1 METNENETQEIKISV
16 EKFLLSEDH
25 MLIFAV
31 VTAADRSFSCDIVAE
46 AMQKK
51 IKCSNL
57 VFGICM
63 LRSLCEDVEQMTNMF
78 ESGTKFMQGEYKSN
92 LN

>member
-1 METNENETQEIKISV
+1 MDNNENETQEINLSA
-16 EKFLLSEDH
+16 EEFLLSEDH

-31 VTAADRSFSCDIVAE
+31 VAAADRRFSCDIVAE

-78 ESGTKFMQGEYKSN
+78 ESGTKFMQGEDKAN